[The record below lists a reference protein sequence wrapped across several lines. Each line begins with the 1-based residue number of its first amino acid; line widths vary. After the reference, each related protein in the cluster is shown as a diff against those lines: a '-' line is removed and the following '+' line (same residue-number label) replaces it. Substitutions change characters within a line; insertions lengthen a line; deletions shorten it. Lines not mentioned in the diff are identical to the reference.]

1 MNKTKRWLTA
11 LLALIV
17 LILIGWNLTDQDSA
31 PQTETQDNAVPTYTS
46 DETTTLVYNPQ
57 GGLNYRLVAQK
68 VEYFN
73 AEQLTWFTSP
83 VATLFNE
90 QGVATWS
97 VQADRAKLTKDKMLF
112 LYGHVEV
119 NSLTNDSQLRQIKT
133 DNAQVNLVTQDI
145 ASDDEVTL
153 FGASFLSNGMKM
165 RGNLRNKTAE
175 LIEKV
180 KTSYEIQH
188 Q

>member
-1 MNKTKRWLTA
+1 MNKIKRLLTA
-11 LLALIV
+11 LLPLIV
-17 LILIGWNLTDQDSA
+17 LVLIGLNLIDQDSA
-31 PQTETQDNAVPTYTS
+31 PQTKIQYNAVPTYTS
-46 DETTTLVYNPQ
+46 DEITTRVFNPQ
-57 GGLNYRLVAQK
+57 GSLNYRFVAQR

-73 AEQLTWFTSP
+73 AEQLTWFTAP
-83 VATLFNE
+83 IATLFNE
-90 QGVATWS
+90 QGIATWS
-97 VQADRAKLTKDKMLF
+97 VQADCAKLIKDKILF
-112 LYGHVEV
+112 LYGNVEV
-119 NSLTNDSQLRQIKT
+119 NSLTNDSQLQQIKT
-133 DNAQVNLVTQDI
+133 DNAQVNLLTQDI

-153 FGASFLSNGMKM
+153 YGASFLSNGMKM

>member
-17 LILIGWNLTDQDSA
+17 LILIGWNLTDQD
-31 PQTETQDNAVPTYTS
+31 TVLENDTQDDAVPTYTS
-46 DETTTLVYNPQ
+46 DQTTTLVYNPQ
-57 GGLNYRLVAQK
+57 GGLNYRLVAQR
-68 VEYFN
+68 VEYYN
-73 AEQLTWFTSP
+73 AEQLTWFTAP

-90 QGVATWS
+90 QGVATWT
-97 VQADRAKLTKDKMLF
+97 VRADRAKLTKDKMLF

-153 FGASFLSNGMKM
+153 YGASFQSNGMKM

-180 KTSYEIQH
+180 KTSYEIQP